1 LLSLRERPLFRL
13 PSGRIASDFA
23 FGNRLSS

>member
-1 LLSLRERPLFRL
+1 LLSVRERPLFRL

-23 FGNRLSS
+23 FGNGLSS